1 MQSERAPSTR
11 GGRGQCAACAHG
23 DQVTIN
29 SELAAGS
36 SLRSL
41 SARFGISR
49 PALRAH
55 KTNHLSP
62 ALVALHKAEGAE
74 TVLEQLRDLVSRARR
89 FLETAEVM
97 GNSSQGLAAIRELRE
112 TLMVVARATGEL
124 EPTRAVTAIDIQR
137 SAEWGAIRTVVLDVL
152 RGHPQLKLELSER
165 LLLLDKLVD
174 KAPTNGHVDQGKS
187 GTDQV
192 QPILD
197 SQGGFN

>member
-1 MQSERAPSTR
+1 MRAERAPSTGR
-11 GGRGQCAACAHG
+11 GGRGLCAACAHS
-23 DQVTIN
+23 DQATIN

-49 PALRAH
+49 PALKAH

-112 TLMVVARATGEL
+112 TLLVVARATGEL
-124 EPTRAVTAIDIQR
+124 EPARVVTAIDIQR
-137 SAEWGAIRTVVLDVL
+137 SKEWGAIRTVVMDVL
-152 RGHPQLKLELSER
+152 RHHPQLKLQIADRLQRLDR
-165 LLLLDKLVD
+165 LLE
-174 KAPTNGHVDQGKS
+174 APTNGQRVEAAQ
-187 GTDQV
+187 
-192 QPILD
+192 
-197 SQGGFN
+197 